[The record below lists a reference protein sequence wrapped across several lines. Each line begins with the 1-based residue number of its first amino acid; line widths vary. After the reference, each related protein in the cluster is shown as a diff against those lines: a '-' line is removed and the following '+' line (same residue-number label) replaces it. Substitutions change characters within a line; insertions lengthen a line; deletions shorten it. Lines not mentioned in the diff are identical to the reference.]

1 MISYRLPSL
10 PAAKPLITRSFL
22 GLCAALGLGGAA
34 HAEFAVCNQSF
45 DVLNVAI
52 GQVHRGGFRT
62 QGWWKIGPNQC
73 SNVIREPLKARYIYV
88 FAKDVFGKEVL
99 NGSVPLC
106 VAPDRFVIDGEA
118 DCLVRGLLPVSFIEV
133 DTQKTE
139 RWTLFITARS
149 E

>member
-1 MISYRLPSL
+1 MISYRPPSL
-10 PAAKPLITRSFL
+10 PAAKPLIPKAFF
-22 GLCAALGLGGAA
+22 GLCVALGLGAPA

-73 SNVIREPLKARYIYV
+73 SNVIRKPLKARYIYV

-99 NGSVPLC
+99 SGSVPLC
-106 VAPDRFVIDGEA
+106 VAPDRFVINGEA
-118 DCLVRGLLPVSFIEV
+118 DCLVRGFLPVSFIEV
-133 DTQKTE
+133 DTQQTE